1 MGSVAVHLV
10 PLTLGI
16 IVALAVRTTLHGRR
30 GLWKFPLAIWL
41 LIAFASLVAWAGL
54 MTELD
59 EIRYRG
65 EESLIEEWQTEVD
78 THVREMA
85 SALFPGLPIEV
96 VEDEWLIN
104 ECYGAISDSISRRVV
119 WHIILPPPWYISP
132 AGSDNV
138 EHWWRTAHPEYDLS
152 PGIHGGGLS
161 LDTPRGGVMYVR
173 PTSLSAD
180 WPPTVSWFSPCAG
193 THTPWMWYVSW
204 TGLIAAFIAAGAFTT
219 LYWRNRF
226 TRLERHP
233 GSTPPPDFTAL
244 ARRPLLGLHFPASD
258 ATQDIDIL
266 GQFVPVA
273 RTRQPLQWAI
283 NQFGYTMAS
292 GTIDGEPAEA
302 VVTFVTRDM
311 IQIALIP
318 DGAWTT
324 IAIQHGAD
332 YEAAWRVAAMIFDGK
347 VRPIR

>member
-1 MGSVAVHLV
+1 LI

-16 IVALAVRTTLHGRR
+16 IVALAVRTTLHGRQ

-41 LIAFASLVAWAGL
+41 LIVFASLVAWAGL

-78 THVREMA
+78 AHVREMA
-85 SALFPGLPIEV
+85 SALFPGLPLEV

-104 ECYGAISDSISRRVV
+104 ECYGAISDSGYRA
-119 WHIILPPPWYISP
+119 L
-132 AGSDNV
+132 
-138 EHWWRTAHPEYDLS
+138 
-152 PGIHGGGLS
+152 HGGGLS
-161 LDTPRGGVMYVR
+161 LDTPRGGVVYVR
-173 PTSLSAD
+173 PTSLSDD
-180 WPPTVSWFSPCAG
+180 WPPTVSWFSPCVG
-193 THTPWMWYVSW
+193 THTPLMWYVSW
-204 TGLIAAFIAAGAFTT
+204 IGLIVAFIAAGVFTT

-244 ARRPLLGLHFPASD
+244 AQRPLLGLHFSASD

-283 NQFGYTMAS
+283 NQFGYTMAG

-332 YEAAWRVAAMIFDGK
+332 YEAAWRVAVLIFDGK